1 MAVNLIEILQGQLG
15 NSLVKQAS
23 SFLGETESKTESAIS
38 GILPALLG
46 TMTKKAGNNSGAN
59 ALFNAIKDGGFD
71 GSSLNDVAG
80 LFSGGQKTT
89 NLLKSGGGI
98 LDMLAG
104 NKLGGIVNAIA
115 SFSGVS
121 KGSSKSLLSM
131 AAPLLMSV
139 IGKQVKTNN
148 LGVTGLVDLLK
159 GQSGFIGKM
168 MPSGLASLSS
178 SLGLADLGDGVK
190 QTASR
195 ATNTVRETATA
206 TRTAATQTTEK
217 ASGGIGKILPWLGLL
232 LLGLL
237 GAYFLRGCDGA
248 VGDVANKVTE
258 TTENAVDATK
268 DAATTVVET
277 TGDVVEGAGDA
288 LTGAAKAAREKL
300 GALTFEIGSFGD
312 RMSKFL
318 SGSGDG
324 DGRFTFDKVT
334 FATGSAKLAEE
345 SKEQLDNLATMMD
358 AYPKVKI
365 NVEGYTDNTGNADKN
380 KTLSQD
386 RADIVRAY
394 LVGKGVAV
402 DRMGAT
408 GYGDANPVGD
418 NATAEGRAA
427 NRRIDVV
434 VTAR

>member
-23 SFLGETESKTESAIS
+23 SFLGETEGKTESAIS

-46 TMTKKAGNNSGAN
+46 TMTTKAGNNSGAN

-71 GSSLNDVAG
+71 GSALTDVAG

-104 NKLGGIVNAIA
+104 NKLGGIVNSIA

-159 GQSGFIGKM
+159 GQSGFIQKM

-178 SLGLADLGDGVK
+178 SLGLADMGGDVRK
-190 QTASR
+190 TASR

-206 TRTAATQTTEK
+206 TRTAATLN
-217 ASGGIGKILPWLGLL
+217 G
-232 LLGLL
+232 
-237 GAYFLRGCDGA
+237 
-248 VGDVANKVTE
+248 V
-258 TTENAVDATK
+258 
-268 DAATTVVET
+268 
-277 TGDVVEGAGDA
+277 
-288 LTGAAKAAREKL
+288 
-300 GALTFEIGSFGD
+300 
-312 RMSKFL
+312 
-318 SGSGDG
+318 
-324 DGRFTFDKVT
+324 
-334 FATGSAKLAEE
+334 
-345 SKEQLDNLATMMD
+345 QL
-358 AYPKVKI
+358 
-365 NVEGYTDNTGNADKN
+365 
-380 KTLSQD
+380 
-386 RADIVRAY
+386 
-394 LVGKGVAV
+394 
-402 DRMGAT
+402 
-408 GYGDANPVGD
+408 
-418 NATAEGRAA
+418 
-427 NRRIDVV
+427 
-434 VTAR
+434 